1 MGVQPGEAPEVVAND
16 PLPEA
21 IALAEG
27 ARKAGVG
34 LKLLGGLAV
43 RVLTP
48 DLPPRLR
55 PGQDMDFACLSKG
68 RKATATFLEDN
79 GCEPDRR
86 FNNLNG
92 DRQMYFTAPSGRP
105 IDVMV
110 DRLTMCHV
118 LDFRPGYGRLPF
130 TVDAVDVLLSK
141 LQIVEL
147 NEKDARDIVQLL
159 AGLPVR
165 ESADGTSQP
174 FLDTKRFGQLLAARL
189 GLVAHRHREP
199 GQAPGAGRGKPEL
212 VPASSPHDP
221 LAQAAP
227 ACRSRGIGAQGHE
240 VEAARQR
247 RRPHPLVRASG
258 GSRPLTGRI
267 PAARAAR
274 AAYAAAARYSGNRCR
289 ASPSGPQRRVAFSQ
303 AIASLPGCES

>member
-1 MGVQPGEAPEVVAND
+1 VGVQPGEVPEAVAD
-16 PLPEA
+16 DALPEA

-27 ARKAGVG
+27 ARQAGVG

-79 GCEPDRR
+79 GCVPDRR

-105 IDVMV
+105 VDVMV
-110 DRLTMCHV
+110 DRLTMCHT
-118 LDFRPGYGRLPF
+118 LDFRPGYNRLPL
-130 TVDAVDVLLSK
+130 TLDAIDILLSK

-147 NEKDARDIVQLL
+147 NEKDARDTLQLL

-165 ESADGTSQP
+165 ESDGAASDASGP
-174 FLDTKRFGQLLAARL
+174 FLDTKRFGQLLASDWGWWRTVTGNL
-189 GLVAHRHREP
+189 SKLPGLA
-199 GQAPGAGRGKPEL
+199 ADKPEL
-212 VPASSPHDP
+212 VPPNAPYDP
-221 LAQAAP
+221 VGQVRQLAEVAESVPKGMKWKLRAN
-227 ACRSRGIGAQGHE
+227 IGDRVRWYELPEEVGH
-240 VEAARQR
+240 
-247 RRPHPLVRASG
+247 
-258 GSRPLTGRI
+258 
-267 PAARAAR
+267 
-274 AAYAAAARYSGNRCR
+274 
-289 ASPSGPQRRVAFSQ
+289 
-303 AIASLPGCES
+303 

>member
-1 MGVQPGEAPEVVAND
+1 VGVQPGEAPEVVAND

-48 DLPPRLR
+48 DLPPRQR

-68 RKATATFLEDN
+68 RKATATFLEDS
-79 GCEPDRR
+79 GCVPDRR

-92 DRQMYFTAPSGRP
+92 DRQMYFTGPSGRP
-105 IDVMV
+105 IDIMV

-118 LDFRPGYGRLPF
+118 LDFRPGYDRLPF
-130 TVDAVDVLLSK
+130 TVDAIDVLLSK

-165 ESADGTSQP
+165 ESANGTSEP
-174 FLDTKRFGQLLAARL
+174 FLDSKRFGQLLAGDWGWWRTVTGNLSKLPAL
-189 GLVAHRHREP
+189 TEE
-199 GQAPGAGRGKPEL
+199 KPEL

-221 LAQAAP
+221 LAQAKQLAEVAESVP
-227 ACRSRGIGAQGHE
+227 KGMKWKLRANVGDRIRWYELPEEVGH
-240 VEAARQR
+240 
-247 RRPHPLVRASG
+247 
-258 GSRPLTGRI
+258 
-267 PAARAAR
+267 
-274 AAYAAAARYSGNRCR
+274 
-289 ASPSGPQRRVAFSQ
+289 
-303 AIASLPGCES
+303 